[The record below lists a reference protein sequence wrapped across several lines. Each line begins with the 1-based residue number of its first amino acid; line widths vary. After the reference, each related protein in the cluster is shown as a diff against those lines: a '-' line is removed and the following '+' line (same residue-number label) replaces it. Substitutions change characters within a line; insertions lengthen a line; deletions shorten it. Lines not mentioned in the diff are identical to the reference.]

1 MSYEYN
7 LNEKKQKP
15 LKKDCTLG
23 EQLKYH
29 RISKGIKRP
38 SMSKLLNISLSSLIS
53 LEDNKDRVKFN
64 VKIIK
69 EYINILEL
77 NIDDLIINDDYIKF
91 ILDNPSKK
99 IKNTRKQLKLTQRQF
114 DDLIGVKHSCTAH
127 WEEKRLLISKKNY
140 EKLKEHIIS

>member
-7 LNEKKQKP
+7 LNEKRQKP

-29 RISKGIKRP
+29 RISKGIKRT

-69 EYINILEL
+69 EYIITLEL
-77 NIDDLIINDDYIKF
+77 NI
-91 ILDNPSKK
+91 
-99 IKNTRKQLKLTQRQF
+99 

>member
-15 LKKDCTLG
+15 LKKDCTFG
-23 EQLKYH
+23 EQLKYY
-29 RISKGIKRP
+29 RLSKGIRRP
-38 SMSKLLNISLSSLIS
+38 YIAKLLNISLSALIS
-53 LEDNKDRVKFN
+53 LEDDKDRVKFN

-77 NIDDLIINDDYIKF
+77 NIDDLIINDEYIKF

-99 IKNTRKQLKLTQRQF
+99 IKDTRKQLKLTQRQF
-114 DDLIGVKHSCTAH
+114 DDLIGVKHSCTAN
-127 WEEKRLLISKKNY
+127 WEENRLLICKKNY

>member
-7 LNEKKQKP
+7 LNEKRQKP
-15 LKKDCTLG
+15 LKKDRALW

-29 RISKGIKRP
+29 RISKGIKRT
-38 SMSKLLNISLSSLIS
+38 SMSKLLNIS

-69 EYINILEL
+69 EYIIILEL

-91 ILDNPSKK
+91 ILNNPSKK

-127 WEEKRLLISKKNY
+127 WEEKRLLISKKIMRN
-140 EKLKEHIIS
+140 